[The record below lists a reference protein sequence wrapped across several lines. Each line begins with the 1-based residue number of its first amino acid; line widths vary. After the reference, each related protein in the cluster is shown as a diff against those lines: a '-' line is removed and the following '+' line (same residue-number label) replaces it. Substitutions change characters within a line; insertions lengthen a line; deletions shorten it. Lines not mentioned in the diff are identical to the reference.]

1 VTPAGFSERSTA
13 NGRGQEPHY
22 IDIYSEAYDNDVHAA
37 HRDARQ
43 AAWYAT
49 TPMGIM
55 AVRYAEV
62 NALLKDRRLGELGG
76 QALIGLGITEG
87 PLWDWWNLMLF
98 SQDGEEHLRLRR
110 LISTAFTPRKVEHMR
125 PVIRDIANGLI
136 ERLGDQTECEF
147 VSAFAAPFAIA
158 VIGHLLGSKESD
170 YDEIYRASSD
180 LALAFTGRIGEER
193 ERIEG
198 GLAVLNSYAEDLVAE
213 HRRHPTGDLVSDLIA
228 VEEEGD
234 RLSESELRMLIT
246 ILIFGGLDTTQ
257 CQFACAVAVF
267 AEHADQWELLAA
279 RPELA
284 PGAAEEILRYE
295 PAGAGAPRRAVTDF
309 DFEGLHFREGDVV
322 FPSTMAANRDPRV
335 FEEADTFDI
344 TRPRAATQLTFGGGF
359 HYCLGAALARAELE
373 EALPVLAWQLPGLAA
388 AGRTQWRTL
397 ATIRGPEFLPV
408 SFRH

>member
-1 VTPAGFSERSTA
+1 MTSTTHDQLPPTG
-13 NGRGQEPHY
+13 GREPDY
-22 IDIYSEAYDNDVHAA
+22 IDIYSEAYDNDVHDA
-37 HRDARQ
+37 HRHARE

-62 NALLKDRRLGELGG
+62 NSLLKDHRLGELGG
-76 QALIGLGITEG
+76 QALLGLGITEG

-98 SQDGEEHLRLRR
+98 SKDGDEHLRLRR
-110 LISTAFTPRKVEHMR
+110 LIASAFTPRKVEQMR
-125 PVIRDIANGLI
+125 PVISDIANGLV
-136 ERLGDQTECEF
+136 ERLKGQDDCEF
-147 VSAFAAPFAIA
+147 VSTFAAPFAIA
-158 VIGHLLGSKESD
+158 AIGHLLGSKESD

-180 LALAFTGRIGEER
+180 LALAFTGQIGEQR

-198 GLAVLNSYAEDLVAE
+198 GLAVLNSYADDLIAE
-213 HRRHPTGDLVSDLIA
+213 HRRHPAADLVSDLIA
-228 VEEEGD
+228 VEEGGD

-246 ILIFGGLDTTQ
+246 ILIFGGMDTTQ
-257 CQFACAVAVF
+257 CQFACAIAVF
-267 AEHADQWELLAA
+267 AEHPDQWELLAA
-279 RPELA
+279 HPDLA

-309 DFEGLHFREGDVV
+309 AFEGLDFHEGDVV

-335 FEEADTFDI
+335 FKNADAFDI
-344 TRPRAATQLTFGGGF
+344 TRPRGATQLTFGGGF

-373 EALPVLAWQLPGLAA
+373 EALPILAKRLVGLVP
-388 AGRTQWRTL
+388 AGPAEWRKL

-408 SFRH
+408 SFRR